1 MRARALRLRDR
12 RASSN
17 VGVVDV
23 LSDAINAFR
32 VGRLHA
38 SVGIRRAPWGAG
50 HDRVAGAG
58 FHVVLSGHAWLS
70 ADQRPPLRLGPGD
83 VTFLARGLAH
93 AMADDPVTAQR
104 RAHQT
109 LAQRRPFTEPRPAAR
124 DTVAWTG
131 REASAAPETSVSTV
145 LLCGGYLWDRGR
157 SHPLLDALP
166 EILHIPAED
175 RSPSLAGALDLLTAE
190 VQAPRPGRSAAVSGL
205 LDALL
210 IELIRTWTD
219 RPRDGRAGEDRQ
231 DGWAAALTDPG
242 TAAALAAIHGD
253 PARPWTLDALAR
265 EASMSRASF
274 ARRFHH
280 LVGRPPMT
288 YLTWWRMILAARSL
302 LASDAPQAVIARE
315 VGYSSEFAFAAA
327 FKRCHG
333 TAPGAY
339 RRMRRDEIA

>member
-17 VGVVDV
+17 VGEVDV

-32 VGRLHA
+32 VGRPHA

-70 ADQRPPLRLGPGD
+70 ADRCPPLRLGPGD

-93 AMADDPVTAQR
+93 AMADDPATARR
-104 RAHQT
+104 RARQT
-109 LAQRRPFTEPRPAAR
+109 LASRRPSPEPAPALAR
-124 DTVAWTG
+124 DAVAWTG
-131 REASAAPETSVSTV
+131 RETPAAPEASASTV

-157 SHPLLDALP
+157 PHPLLDALP

-175 RSPSLAGALDLLTAE
+175 RSPSPAGALDLLTAE
-190 VQAPRPGRSAAVSGL
+190 VQAPRPGRSA
-205 LDALL
+205 
-210 IELIRTWTD
+210 
-219 RPRDGRAGEDRQ
+219 
-231 DGWAAALTDPG
+231 
-242 TAAALAAIHGD
+242 
-253 PARPWTLDALAR
+253 
-265 EASMSRASF
+265 
-274 ARRFHH
+274 
-280 LVGRPPMT
+280 
-288 YLTWWRMILAARSL
+288 
-302 LASDAPQAVIARE
+302 
-315 VGYSSEFAFAAA
+315 
-327 FKRCHG
+327 CHG